1 MVVKG
6 AVLAM
11 TLKRRIDILINELR
25 KRGKDIKFSKMYY
38 LKIDENPY
46 EKLCGD
52 YEVYE
57 RLMREW
63 EES

>member
-1 MVVKG
+1 
-6 AVLAM
+6 M

-25 KRGKDIKFSKMYY
+25 KRGKDIKISKMYY

-57 RLMREW
+57 RLMKEW

>member
-1 MVVKG
+1 MAVRGVVL
-6 AVLAM
+6 VV

-25 KRGKDIKFSKMYY
+25 KRGKDIKISKMYY

-57 RLMREW
+57 RLMKEW

>member
-1 MVVKG
+1 MVAKG
-6 AVLAM
+6 AVLVM

-25 KRGKDIKFSKMYY
+25 KRGKDIKISKVYY
-38 LKIDENPY
+38 LKIDENPC
-46 EKLCGD
+46 EKINGD

-57 RLMREW
+57 RLMKEW

>member
-1 MVVKG
+1 MAVKG
-6 AVLAM
+6 VVLAM

-25 KRGKDIKFSKMYY
+25 KRGKDIKISKVYY
-38 LKIDENPY
+38 LKIDENSC
-46 EKLCGD
+46 EKLGGD

-57 RLMREW
+57 RLMKEW

>member
-6 AVLAM
+6 VVLAM

-25 KRGKDIKFSKMYY
+25 KRGKDIKISKVYY

-46 EKLCGD
+46 EKLGGD

-57 RLMREW
+57 RLMKEW